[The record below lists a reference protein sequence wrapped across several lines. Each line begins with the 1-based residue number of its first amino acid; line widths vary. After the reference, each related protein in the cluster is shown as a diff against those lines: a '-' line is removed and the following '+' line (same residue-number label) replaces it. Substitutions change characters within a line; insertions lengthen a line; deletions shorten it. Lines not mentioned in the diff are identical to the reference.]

1 MIRHPDARGFSLFEM
16 IVVLIIISLT
26 TAMIVPQLAGTL
38 MKMNAKTSAKKVAAA
53 LRYARSRAVAE
64 KIPYVSVF
72 DLETNRMAVMDY
84 RQWTEIS
91 ASGKSFFGAE
101 TGANVYNLPDGV
113 RFERQSRDRELSF
126 QIAFYPTGAG
136 TGGDIVI
143 ADEQDRKYTVHTDF
157 LTGAVELMYNQ
168 VKQSQIR

>member
-1 MIRHPDARGFSLFEM
+1 MIRHSDDRGFSLFEM
-16 IVVLIIISLT
+16 IVVLIIISLMT
-26 TAMIVPQLAGTL
+26 VLVVPQLAGTL

-72 DLETNRMAVMDY
+72 DLEASRMAVMDY
-84 RQWTEIS
+84 RQWAEIS
-91 ASGKSFFGAE
+91 ESGKSFFAADAG
-101 TGANVYNLPDGV
+101 TKIYDLPDGV
-113 RFERQSRDRELSF
+113 HFEKKSRDDREMSF

-136 TGGDIVI
+136 TGGEIVI

-157 LTGAVELMYNQ
+157 ITGAVEVIY
-168 VKQSQIR
+168 